1 MKKCMVF
8 LMLLFV
14 VVSLQA
20 KETWLFIRPI
30 SLYYDAAKL
39 FVICDLL
46 KQELQVQGSA
56 DIKMVERPENGP
68 DLESDAKARK
78 EALGLTGTDVGFTGK
93 VSQIDNAVFFYVY
106 KWNKSGDLVYQARVS
121 VPVGEDPE
129 ALVKRLATCLITHE
143 KFSESAT
150 NETVMVKDSKQ
161 PRRKEGALI
170 FLARAGILY
179 PYGNSYQVTHIRQN
193 STGVYNPNT
202 GYYDY
207 ATTTL
212 YDTTSGNAP
221 SVEFG
226 VGYDVNFMIIEGTI
240 GFDGTRDFKLSIGG
254 EYLFGKGDFCPYAG
268 GEIGLSLVNKATSD
282 YGVSVDQ
289 YEKNSDGMHGGL
301 RVGYLLFRNH
311 KIKFMPEIR
320 AINVFNKDW
329 DKGISASVG
338 MMASF

>member
-1 MKKCMVF
+1 MKKCMV
-8 LMLLFV
+8 LLILSLV
-14 VVSLQA
+14 AVSLQA

-46 KQELQVQGSA
+46 KQELQVQGNA

-93 VSQIDNAVFFYVY
+93 VSQIDNTVFFYVY

-129 ALVKRLATCLITHE
+129 ALVKRLAVCLITHE

-170 FLARAGILY
+170 LLARAGILY
-179 PYGNSYQVTHIRQN
+179 PYGNSYRVLNFRQN
-193 STGVYNPNT
+193 YT
-202 GYYDY
+202 YDPITY
-207 ATTTL
+207 VSH
-212 YDTTSGNAP
+212 YDTLCDTTAGNTP
-221 SVEFG
+221 SFEFG
-226 VGYDVNFMIIEGTI
+226 VGYDVNFMIIEATI
-240 GFDGTRDFKLSIGG
+240 GFDGTRDFKLSIAG

-268 GEIGLSLVNKATSD
+268 GEIGLSLVSKATGD
-282 YGVSVDQ
+282 YIINVDQ
-289 YEKNSDGMHGGL
+289 YKKNSDGMHGGL

-320 AINVFNKDW
+320 AINVFNNDW
-329 DKGISASVG
+329 DKGISVSIG

>member
-1 MKKCMVF
+1 MKKSLV
-8 LMLLFV
+8 LLAMLIS

-20 KETWLFIRPI
+20 KETWLFVRPVSI
-30 SLYYDAAKL
+30 YYDAAKL

-68 DLESDAKARK
+68 DLENDSKARK
-78 EALGLTGTDVGFTGK
+78 EALDLTGSDVGFSGK
-93 VSQIDNAVFFYVY
+93 VSQIDNTVFFYIY
-106 KWNKSGDLVYQARVS
+106 KWNRSGDLLYKERVS
-121 VPVGEDPE
+121 VPTGEDFE
-129 ALVKRLATCLITHE
+129 ALVKRIATCLITHE

-170 FLARAGILY
+170 LLARAGMLY
-179 PYGNSYQVTHIRQN
+179 PWGNSYQVLHVRQN
-193 STGVYNPNT
+193 YS
-202 GYYDY
+202 YDPVTY
-207 ATTTL
+207 QSYVDTL
-212 YDTTSGNAP
+212 SDTTSGNTPAF
-221 SVEFG
+221 EIG
-226 VGYDVNFMIIEGTI
+226 VGYDVNFMIIEGTL
-240 GFDGTRDFKLSIGG
+240 GFDVGRDFKMAIGG

-268 GEIGLSLVNKATSD
+268 GEIGISIVDKASGD
-282 YGVSVDQ
+282 YMINVDK
-289 YEKNSDGMHGGL
+289 YEKNSDGMHAGL
-301 RVGYLLFRNH
+301 RIGMLLFRNH

-329 DKGISASVG
+329 DKGISASIG